1 MININYSLF
10 VLASI
15 FSLSIDCNAQQ
26 TSGRISVK
34 VYTSSSEGD
43 RLTRKPDKEFTKIT
57 SITSAIKID
66 DRRIFQRIDGF
77 GATFNEA
84 GMICINSLSEE
95 QRNKVFTSLFDSA
108 KGAGFTLMKSPIAA
122 CDFASAGPWYSYDSI
137 SNDTLMNRFSIER
150 DLASNGL
157 VSFIKQAKKYG
168 NFQIESPMDFAPDW
182 MYYSLKPGEKH
193 IKPQYYPAL
202 ARYYS
207 KYLQM
212 YAAAGVQIDFL
223 NLFNEA
229 DNSWY
234 SNETYKEI
242 GELIRDYIVPRL
254 RADGL
259 STKIQFGES
268 SSRPEAIKKFPSGL
282 DLPGVTEVVHSLTVH
297 GYDWNNFSALTALH
311 NKYPLLPIWMTE
323 VCYAYSPTVN
333 NIPPGG
339 STRMPVYGFEDG
351 EFWGNMIVNDMKNR
365 VSGWIYWNMVLDETG
380 GPWLVSVEHGDPVK
394 NPQHPVVIINRKTK
408 KVTYTGLYYYLT
420 HFSKFV
426 RPGAYRIY
434 CSASNNPELNLV
446 AFKNPDG
453 TIVLNVINNGQAANF
468 KVEWN
473 QKIIIQKLKSHSIT
487 TFLWRG

>member
-1 MININYSLF
+1 MINIKYFLF
-10 VLASI
+10 ILPSI
-15 FSLSIDCNAQQ
+15 FSLSINCNAQQ
-26 TSGRISVK
+26 TSGRIPVK
-34 VYTSSSEGD
+34 IYTSSREGD
-43 RLTRKPDKEFTKIT
+43 RLTRKPNKEFTKIT
-57 SITSAIKID
+57 SLTAIKID
-66 DRRIFQRIDGF
+66 ERRIFQKIDGF

-95 QRNKVFTSLFDSA
+95 QKDKVLISLFDTA
-108 KGAGFTLMKSPIAA
+108 RGAGFTIMKSPVAA
-122 CDFASAGPWYSYDSI
+122 CDFASAGPWYSYDST
-137 SNDTLMNRFSIER
+137 SDDTLMNRFSIER

-157 VSFIKQAKKYG
+157 ITFIKQAKKYG

-193 IKPQYYPAL
+193 IKSEYRSAL
-202 ARYYS
+202 ARYYC
-207 KYLQM
+207 KYLKM
-212 YAAAGVQIDFL
+212 YAAAGVKIDFL

-242 GELIRDYIVPRL
+242 GELIRDYVAPRL
-254 RADGL
+254 KADGL
-259 STKIQFGES
+259 NTKIQFGES

-282 DLPGVTEVVHSLTVH
+282 DLPGVKEVVHSLTVH
-297 GYDWNNFSALTALH
+297 GYDWNDFTSLTALH

-339 STRMPVYGFEDG
+339 PTEMPVYGFEDG
-351 EFWGNMIVNDMKNR
+351 EFWGNMIVNDMKNW
-365 VSGWIYWNMVLDETG
+365 VSGWLYWNMILDETG
-380 GPWLVSVEHGDPVK
+380 GPWLVSAEHGDPVK
-394 NPQHPVVIINRKTK
+394 NPQHPVVVINRKTK
-408 KVTYTGLYYYLT
+408 KVTYTGLYYYLS

-434 CSASNNPELNLV
+434 CSAANNPKLNLV

-453 TIVLNVINNGQAANF
+453 VIVLNVINSGHAENF

-473 QKIIIQKLKSHSIT
+473 HKMIIQKLKSHSIT
-487 TFLWRG
+487 TFLWKG